1 MSIKNDVEVELTP
14 SSVSV
19 EAAGKKN
26 KRQLKKLEAK
36 AAAADNTMTQK
47 VLGKEVTFKL
57 IEIKPK
63 DIQRC
68 SMVWMENE
76 RDQELLDEHALAH
89 LIPSF
94 EENGQ
99 QEPAKGREL
108 CGIFEIADGSSR
120 RAAAIITR
128 QPYFA
133 WIGDLTDKQMTY
145 LSEIG
150 NTYKETSA
158 YEKGKKYTRL
168 LTQATQEE
176 VSNAIK
182 LTRKAMMRCVKT
194 ASLPKSFIRCLSSP
208 NELSARRG
216 EALFALYN
224 KPSTPKDEVIDFFD
238 SWVRNE
244 KGTLGTEEL
253 ITLFESECGLNK
265 KIVNVEKPK
274 ELAMGAT
281 VKVKNGKATFNIPKV
296 SEISL
301 EKIEAFISK
310 TLSEEALKNC

>member
-1 MSIKNDVEVELTP
+1 MSIKNDVEVELAP

-26 KRQLKKLEAK
+26 KRQLEKLGAK
-36 AAAADNTMTQK
+36 AAAGSTLTQK

-57 IEIKPK
+57 VEVKPK
-63 DIQRC
+63 DIERQT
-68 SMVWMENE
+68 MVWMENE
-76 RDQELLDEHALAH
+76 RDQELLDEHSLAH

-120 RAAAIITR
+120 RGTAIITKK
-128 QPYFA
+128 PYYA
-133 WIGDLTDKQMTY
+133 WIGDLTDEQMTY

-150 NTYKETSA
+150 NTYKDTSA

-168 LTQATQEE
+168 LNKATQEE
-176 VSNAIK
+176 VSNAVGIS
-182 LTRKAMMRCVKT
+182 RKAMMRCVKT
-194 ASLPKSFIRCLSSP
+194 ASLPKSFVRSFSSP

-216 EALFALYN
+216 EALFTIYN
-224 KPSTPKDEVIDFFD
+224 KPSTPKDEVDEFFD
-238 SWVRNE
+238 YWVTSE
-244 KGTLGTEEL
+244 KGSLNTEEL
-253 ITLFESECGLNK
+253 IALFENECGVTK
-265 KIVNVEKPK
+265 KIVEVEKPR

-281 VKVKNGKATFNIPKV
+281 VKIKNGNATFNVPKV
-296 SEISL
+296 SESSL
-301 EKIEAFISK
+301 EQIEAFISK